1 MTDAEPSNDGPADA
15 NSAAADHAAGT
26 EHVDAAWITAEA
38 LPNDT
43 LPNGDVVI
51 PQATDADLP
60 GDQYLLA
67 TSTIS
72 HEALGSVDHALHQL
86 TTATD
91 LFDVPVID
99 FHDHGFGS

>member
-1 MTDAEPSNDGPADA
+1 MTDAEQPTNGPADA
-15 NSAAADHAAGT
+15 NPVAADHAAGT
-26 EHVDAAWITAEA
+26 EHVDATWIAAEA
-38 LPNDT
+38 P
-43 LPNGDVVI
+43 PNGDVVI
-51 PQATDADLP
+51 PHATDADLP

-67 TSTIS
+67 TSTVS

-99 FHDHGFGS
+99 FHDHGFGT